1 MPVALDAFLGLSIDD
16 ILDIEARA
24 VAAVKSGGSV
34 VSWSSAGSST
44 SRIPDGT
51 PSEVLRACLW
61 AKRHIQPEIYGRNL
75 TRTSV
80 SFGGISTDTES

>member
-24 VAAVKSGGSV
+24 VAAVKSGGNV

-44 SRIPDGT
+44 SRIPDGS
-51 PSEVLRACLW
+51 PSEILRACLF
-61 AKRHIQPEIYGRNL
+61 AKRQIQPEIYGRNI

-80 SFGGISTDTES
+80 SFQDGSTATER